1 MGLYAFNWINVV
13 KRNEN
18 LIIYFKLLKM
28 NHPNISDLALNRT
41 LNELE
46 QRYIELFEDFIYF
59 IFSYTS
65 LIMLK
70 HI

>member
-1 MGLYAFNWINVV
+1 
-13 KRNEN
+13 
-18 LIIYFKLLKM
+18 M

>member
-1 MGLYAFNWINVV
+1 
-13 KRNEN
+13 
-18 LIIYFKLLKM
+18 M
-28 NHPNISDLALNRT
+28 NHPNISDLALNHT
-41 LNELE
+41 LDELE
-46 QRYIELFEDFIYF
+46 LKYIELFADFLYF